1 MKKQQEPKVSK
12 SSKALHTMGI
22 IIIFIGIIM
31 ILIGLTDR
39 ENLGP
44 VISGGIAFLLL
55 GLFSTRLGKSSI
67 KSEKKAIEQQKAQ
80 IERQQIIDNKV
91 NELNK
96 LEELRPQ
103 DILSTLTITNPNLH
117 LNPGE
122 ICLCTGPAYGAKH
135 KTVTVGS
142 QSAGAGASVH
152 VAKGLT
158 IHQGGGS
165 RQYIRKN
172 ILDTCP
178 GTFYGTTQRMILTS
192 EKYGFA
198 LDITKMISIDVLA
211 ADAFQINM
219 PGRSFIVVSEEARYL
234 ISRLSLGIGAYLKV
248 NTSTP
253 DNHKKPHS
261 SNHSDADKFDEI
273 KQYKAL
279 LDDGI
284 ITEEEFDLKKKQL
297 LGL

>member
-253 DNHKKPHS
+253 DNQKKPRS